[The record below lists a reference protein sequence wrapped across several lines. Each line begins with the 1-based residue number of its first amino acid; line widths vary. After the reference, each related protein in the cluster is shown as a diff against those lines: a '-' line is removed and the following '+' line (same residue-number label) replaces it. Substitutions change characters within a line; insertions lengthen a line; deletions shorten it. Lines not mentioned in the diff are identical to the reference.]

1 MELSILEII
10 HILFKKVWVII
21 LATVIG
27 FSAAFLVSTY
37 LIAPTYTSSCQMY
50 VNPGNAESSTGTYIG
65 DYTDLQYAQKLV
77 NSYIIILKTDTFLED
92 VAATADLPYSAEQI
106 RKMLSLSSIN
116 NTEFFEVGIES
127 KKATDSYNL
136 VRTIT
141 ELAPSEIMRIRESDS
156 VKIVSPATNPIAP
169 SSPNILLN
177 AMIGALLAFV
187 AAAAIV
193 ILVEVLDTRVKSE
206 EDISSHYDI
215 PVIGCIPM
223 YEEE

>member
-10 HILFKKVWVII
+10 HILVKKIWIII
-21 LATVIG
+21 LATVMG
-27 FSAAFLVSTY
+27 FSAAFLVSTF

-50 VNPGNAESSTGTYIG
+50 VNPGNAESTTGTYIG
-65 DYTDLQYAQKLV
+65 DYSDLQYAQKLV
-77 NSYIIILKTDTFLED
+77 NSYIIILKTDTFLQN
-92 VAATADLPYSAEQI
+92 VADTAGLPYSPSQI
-106 RKMLSLSSIN
+106 RAMLSLSSIN

-127 KKATDSYNL
+127 RNANDSYTL

-141 ELAPSEIMRIRESDS
+141 DLAPSEIMRIRESDS
-156 VKIVSPATNPIAP
+156 VKIVSPATNPTAP

-177 AMIGALLAFV
+177 AIIGAMLGFV

-206 EDISSHYDI
+206 EDITSHYDI
-215 PVIGCIPM
+215 PVIGCIPL